1 MMRGW
6 RSTGQVTYPRP
17 HSSGVAQSVLDPV
30 ASLQTQC
37 SFHFISDGR
46 TWSPASQY
54 NLRFSFFGFNFDTS
68 QTSSNVKIFASCLSY
83 LLLSNSHPHPLAKS
97 SKTTGVFFS
106 FMILW
111 VGQHRPGSSAPHDAS
126 WGCSQ
131 VGAYSGW
138 WGSIWFSHMAGV
150 LVRTA
155 ARQGSGGM
163 LRWQG
168 LSLSCSLRA
177 TLHGVA
183 MCSLHQGSIFLTQ

>member
-1 MMRGW
+1 MLFRKAVVHGQQISKLKEKRQRASLLYPVKSIFSYTVSSAFRHQQLPCVMMRGW

-106 FMILW
+106 FMIL
-111 VGQHRPGSSAPHDAS
+111 
-126 WGCSQ
+126 
-131 VGAYSGW
+131 
-138 WGSIWFSHMAGV
+138 
-150 LVRTA
+150 
-155 ARQGSGGM
+155 
-163 LRWQG
+163 
-168 LSLSCSLRA
+168 
-177 TLHGVA
+177 
-183 MCSLHQGSIFLTQ
+183 